1 MALTPNAPFRVDT
14 IPEDMKVL
22 RTALR
27 ETLRDIPGTPVKR
40 SERRILN
47 LACGRADETGVLAET
62 FGAEA
67 TQLEIVGADIRD
79 AEIEEAR
86 LRWKTPSHC
95 EVNTRFH
102 VEDGKRFLD
111 AMSSTERFDFTFM
124 RHQNFWN
131 DPQLWARMFEGG
143 LRQLDDE
150 GLFVITSYFDVE
162 HELACQKLT
171 ALGAVKIA
179 DHRNLESRALPTTP
193 GKSVDRHIAV
203 FRKPLPGTPGRQ

>member
-67 TQLEIVGADIRD
+67 
-79 AEIEEAR
+79 
-86 LRWKTPSHC
+86 
-95 EVNTRFH
+95 
-102 VEDGKRFLD
+102 
-111 AMSSTERFDFTFM
+111 
-124 RHQNFWN
+124 
-131 DPQLWARMFEGG
+131 
-143 LRQLDDE
+143 
-150 GLFVITSYFDVE
+150 
-162 HELACQKLT
+162 KLS
-171 ALGAVKIA
+171 LI
-179 DHRNLESRALPTTP
+179 
-193 GKSVDRHIAV
+193 HI
-203 FRKPLPGTPGRQ
+203 